1 MGVAFMGK
9 QGRQKFADVWVNQ
22 TTLGKQFG
30 LSAIAMGKKLKE
42 LGLRSDDGN
51 PTTLALGNGY
61 CTPTPLKDGTPFYM
75 WNRQQVE
82 ELMLAHGYQ
91 RLDPQEVKAREL
103 AESWVQVHKQ
113 WQEAV
118 YGVEEE
124 LLTEEASDIKKEARR
139 RGLTERV
146 NALLRLCHG
155 VPDWKEC
162 APMRIG
168 SFVPNAALAD
178 YFVIASRKD
187 RLGRL

>member
-1 MGVAFMGK
+1 MGK
-9 QGRQKFADVWVNQ
+9 QGRLKFADVWVNQ

-61 CTPTPLKDGTPFYM
+61 CTPTPLKDGTPCYM

-124 LLTEEASDIKKEARR
+124 LLTEEARDIKKEARR

-146 NALLRLCHG
+146 NALLR
-155 VPDWKEC
+155 E
-162 APMRIG
+162 
-168 SFVPNAALAD
+168 
-178 YFVIASRKD
+178 RKFESE
-187 RLGRL
+187 LIS